1 MTQRVAF
8 YVLILVVCSSVAAKP
23 INKKPAKT
31 AAVHPPAAPKQT
43 NTTLAGPANVL
54 FGSAASPPLV
64 RSKSRN

>member
-1 MTQRVAF
+1 MC
-8 YVLILVVCSSVAAKP
+8 ILVVCSSVAAKP
-23 INKKPAKT
+23 INKPAKT

-43 NTTLAGPANVL
+43 NTTLAGPVNVL